1 MYLQCIWI
9 HLANVCVTVLC
20 HINLNLEYAKLH
32 NDTAGNNND
41 LHIVA
46 FLLRYCILNTVL
58 IIYSC
63 MLSTQC
69 QLLTSTQT
77 YMTRLTFCI

>member
-1 MYLQCIWI
+1 M
-9 HLANVCVTVLC
+9 VLC
-20 HINLNLEYAKLH
+20 HINLNLEYARLH
-32 NDTAGNNND
+32 NKTAGNNHV

-46 FLLRYCILNTVL
+46 FLFKLRYCLLNTVL

-69 QLLTSTQT
+69 QLLTTTQT
-77 YMTRLTFCI
+77 YLLTFCI